1 MSSTDGSGGYG
12 FSLLEILNTLVTP
25 RSESSAAV
33 AAGLPGLYPGTES
46 RVVRRRTGVSSDS
59 LMLPA

>member
-33 AAGLPGLYPGTES
+33 AAGLPGL
-46 RVVRRRTGVSSDS
+46 
-59 LMLPA
+59 